1 MHGERLH
8 DLTAWPWRRSIL
20 PRWEK
25 VVSVSLRKFPL
36 LRDFEIYI
44 FTWDDNTVTVFLWKI
59 RHFFVFSHSDPL
71 KSIVVD
77 DATIWHSIFVSCHQ
91 LLFRRSLSQVLKAL
105 TGPGYLRG
113 LEIGAVNRHP
123 VTCKV
128 CTLWHGD
135 RGDYAVLATVRR
147 EAPKRDIAS
156 FPTLFEKG
164 KRIWCTKK
172 RIFIRITF
180 RQFFHIVAK
189 VQSNFRGL
197 VW

>member
-1 MHGERLH
+1 MERGCTIWQHGPGGG
-8 DLTAWPWRRSIL
+8 AFCQGGRRSFPFLFESFLCWEIL
-20 PRWEK
+20 R
-25 VVSVSLRKFPL
+25 FTFL
-36 LRDFEIYI
+36 LGMIILSQF
-44 FTWDDNTVTVFLWKI
+44 FLWKI

-77 DATIWHSIFVSCHQ
+77 DAAIWHSIFVSCHQ